1 MIQPVLE
8 YHVNLAG
15 SLCPGEWLETH
26 FLAPD
31 SFVRSL
37 TVVLTVCGSWKTVLL
52 TDQMPL
58 NSQ

>member
-15 SLCPGEWLETH
+15 SLCPREWLETH
-26 FLAPD
+26 FLPPD

-37 TVVLTVCGSWKTVLL
+37 TVVLTVALGKQFC
-52 TDQMPL
+52 
-58 NSQ
+58 SQTRCH